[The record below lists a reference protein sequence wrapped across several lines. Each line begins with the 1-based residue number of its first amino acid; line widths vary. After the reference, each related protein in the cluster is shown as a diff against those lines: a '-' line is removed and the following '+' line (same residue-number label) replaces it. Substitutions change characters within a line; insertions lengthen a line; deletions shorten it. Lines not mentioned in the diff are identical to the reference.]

1 MYYSQF
7 QEDEFIVEYCQR
19 YSINIIPVCVEIGA
33 SDGKDISNIR
43 HFCLKGFKGIYIEP
57 IPIRFEQL
65 KKNTIGQ
72 DVILYNSACI
82 PEGTNKEVKFKIEP
96 SFDFS
101 HISEDDYNLIVQGIY
116 WSEIIKDITDIGV
129 LSIDIE
135 GYETPI
141 LNDVLKSRI
150 RPQFIIIE
158 SNLTTERHAQMKML
172 LRSNYYLMKMKS
184 KNNVWMDSRI
194 FTQEQDNAIYK
205 TI

>member
-19 YSINIIPVCVEIGA
+19 YNINLIPVCVEIGA

-43 HFCLKGFKGIYIEP
+43 HFCLNGFKGIYVEP

-65 KKNTIGQ
+65 KKNTAGQ

-101 HISEDDYNLIVQGIY
+101 HISEDNYNLIVQGIY
-116 WSEIIKDITDIGV
+116 WSEIIKDITGVGV

-141 LNDVLKSRI
+141 LKDVLKSHI

-158 SNLTTERHAQMKML
+158 SNLTTERHAQMKVL